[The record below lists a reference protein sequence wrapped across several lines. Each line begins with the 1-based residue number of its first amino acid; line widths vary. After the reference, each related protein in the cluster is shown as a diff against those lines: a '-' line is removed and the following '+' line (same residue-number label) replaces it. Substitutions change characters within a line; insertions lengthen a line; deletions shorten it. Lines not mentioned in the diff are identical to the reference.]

1 MFARLSIDDSMNY
14 QKVKETILA
23 SYNLGPQAYLRN
35 FRTMKRT
42 GSMNYVNHLTN
53 MKEIFC
59 PFVEASGITDF
70 DSLFDQMLVE
80 QFLTSLPANV
90 RSFVRSVVRMAV
102 RHINFRILSVTSL
115 RKRKLPYFTT
125 RVLTY
130 CDLLYSGT

>member
-1 MFARLSIDDSMNY
+1 MQLNGVDAALWAKHVPSQLTPRAHQVFARLSIDDSMNY

-80 QFLTSLPANV
+80 QFLTFTSKREIV
-90 RSFVRSVVRMAV
+90 RS
-102 RHINFRILSVTSL
+102 
-115 RKRKLPYFTT
+115 
-125 RVLTY
+125 
-130 CDLLYSGT
+130 

>member
-1 MFARLSIDDSMNY
+1 MIQLNGVDAALWAKHVPSQLTSRALQVFARFSIDDSMNY

-59 PFVEASGITDF
+59 RFVEESRITDF
-70 DSLFDQMLVE
+70 DSIFDQMLGPSRRVG
-80 QFLTSLPANV
+80 A
-90 RSFVRSVVRMAV
+90 
-102 RHINFRILSVTSL
+102 
-115 RKRKLPYFTT
+115 KLQATNRVPRPVDRGTAT
-125 RVLTY
+125 RY
-130 CDLLYSGT
+130 GG